1 MVSPPRPDAG
11 AVSGTAAAPGNV
23 GVAAASNTAGPRAG
37 ADAGARSKQRKALQA
52 LDANSAANPR
62 VRTSQQGQPRLLDD
76 VATAQ
81 GGKGKVRGKG
91 KPKTEAATAEQA
103 TGSLSDGL
111 AKLHA
116 ANTNFARKGTV
127 AGDAG
132 KQHHVVA
139 ITVACIQGRIPNEGK
154 NQGGR
159 VSAERKR
166 KASEDPPEL
175 FVLTYDPGMHRSNG
189 ELAGFL
195 RATAAALEHSG
206 SGGGADTTP
215 VNRDTALSVNV
226 VARNDGCPDVST
238 IDFVKKAHGAAQGTT
253 AQDRMS
259 AISHA
264 EISSDLRGAN
274 PLRFGF
280 GPNPRACGD

>member
-1 MVSPPRPDAG
+1 MDDLY
-11 AVSGTAAAPGNV
+11 GTGQ
-23 GVAAASNTAGPRAG
+23 GGPRAQAAKPRGSG
-37 ADAGARSKQRKALQA
+37 AD
-52 LDANSAANPR
+52 P
-62 VRTSQQGQPRLLDD
+62 
-76 VATAQ
+76 
-81 GGKGKVRGKG
+81 
-91 KPKTEAATAEQA
+91 
-103 TGSLSDGL
+103 LS
-111 AKLHA
+111 
-116 ANTNFARKGTV
+116 
-127 AGDAG
+127 
-132 KQHHVVA
+132 
-139 ITVACIQGRIPNEGK
+139 
-154 NQGGR
+154 
-159 VSAERKR
+159 
-166 KASEDPPEL
+166 
-175 FVLTYDPGMHRSNG
+175 DPGMHRSNG

-280 GPNPRACGD
+280 GPTPRACGD